1 MADLPVQGGGLQVS
15 VARDHDLRVQLQQA
29 SIYWMT
35 PPLTQRG
42 ICDQVAS
49 FVLSF
54 ELDADRCAIWLAMVD
69 TQRQLLATVPEL
81 YLVSLRSV
89 AQRSNRQALQRCWT
103 AHLYYPTLPNPHA
116 AICEIAD
123 LLMRDE
129 HDLVILFNTLG
140 RIFQMTPLMN
150 WPSIEATQTLKEIL
164 GYFPLDQR
172 LRCVTAVVGS
182 FTAQVDIYTPAHTN
196 EQIAT
201 MLLPILSAVPEQFE
215 PLLVSSLVN
224 WPMIESIACLEDAAG
239 DRRQS
244 CEQIILTHN
253 SRLLFARNRANIV
266 QMKETL
272 AFPAKDTKIAVDEDG
287 KALDPL
293 DEARACRICE
303 QNKRSVTFVP
313 CGHLACC
320 ASCTLRLNE
329 CPICR
334 QVIRRSVFTFM
345 V

>member
-1 MADLPVQGGGLQVS
+1 MANPPVQGGFQVS
-15 VARDHDLRVQLQQA
+15 AARYHDLQVQLQQA
-29 SIYWMT
+29 SIYWAT
-35 PPLTQRG
+35 PPLTKKG

-49 FVLSF
+49 FVSSF

-89 AQRSNRQALQRCWT
+89 AQRSNRQALQRCWA
-103 AHLYYPTLPNPHA
+103 AHMYCPTLPNPHA

-129 HDLVILFNTLG
+129 HDLFILFNTLG
-140 RIFQMTPLMN
+140 RIFQMIPLMD

-164 GYFPLDQR
+164 GYFSPDQR

-182 FTAQVDIYTPAHTN
+182 FTAQVDIYAPAHTN

-201 MLLPILSAVPEQFE
+201 MMLPILSSVPGQFE

-224 WPMIESIACLEDAAG
+224 WPMIESTSCLGDAAG

-244 CEQIILTHN
+244 CEQIITTHN
-253 SRLLFARNRANIV
+253 SRLLFARNRANIL

-272 AFPAKDTKIAVDEDG
+272 AFPAKDVKIAVDDNGE
-287 KALDPL
+287 ALDPL

-313 CGHLACC
+313 CGHLASC
-320 ASCTLRLNE
+320 ASCTLRLNK
-329 CPICR
+329 CPICQ